1 MLLPATSDLSQY
13 DQMEVSRF
21 YLASGTTTQ
30 EHQKIFKTKK
40 QPQLTRTNT
49 YKKFKL
55 KQSISSWAVV
65 EIYMDNFTS
74 IRNKRSKYVPCKDF
88 PLWT

>member
-21 YLASGTTTQ
+21 YLASGTSTQ

-40 QPQLTRTNT
+40 
-49 YKKFKL
+49 
-55 KQSISSWAVV
+55 I
-65 EIYMDNFTS
+65 TS
-74 IRNKRSKYVPCKDF
+74 VNKNKYLQEV
-88 PLWT
+88 